1 MQGKRQV
8 GGKVFFV
15 NKSLRNL
22 RIVLSIPRR
31 RRRTFVFFS
40 LLLHRGE
47 GGRKMD
53 VGQEGGRGLGGI
65 NKGKWLF
72 PLTLFP
78 SRGRAREKESAYGA
92 ISHM

>member
-1 MQGKRQV
+1 MFRLNSNLEGTLAREET

-53 VGQEGGRGLGGI
+53 VGQEGGREGA
-65 NKGKWLF
+65 
-72 PLTLFP
+72 
-78 SRGRAREKESAYGA
+78 RGHK
-92 ISHM
+92 